1 MSVEMLRW
9 PMAKF
14 NKTAIALQGGGAL
27 GAYAFG
33 ALKAIY
39 ASEPGFRP
47 SCVSGVS
54 IGAFTAA
61 IVASHPDDPIPAL
74 QSFWDELTIPHS
86 PFIPEFFEPYL
97 SYFGNRAMYSPRLDY
112 FSLPFWTYLYDLSP
126 VRETLNHYVD
136 LDRIEKGDVK
146 LVITATNIESGE
158 IDEFS
163 NDSSQPITLDHIIA
177 SGSLPPSYSK
187 KEIYSRNEVGKQ
199 SYWDG
204 GLFDNTP
211 LGALLGKI
219 DATDAATTRII
230 VVNLFPKTGNVPMN
244 MLDVFHR
251 MIDLNFSNKT
261 KKDIELARKI
271 NKLVLAIEQLQGVL
285 ASDERSVFQQPGF
298 QDLRK
303 YRVFE
308 NIIPI
313 TNAHLEQVSSSAD
326 FSKATIDERIKTGF
340 NDAKAAL
347 ATPAEA
353 ITELRKVIA
362 KAA

>member
-1 MSVEMLRW
+1 
-9 PMAKF
+9 
-14 NKTAIALQGGGAL
+14 
-27 GAYAFG
+27 
-33 ALKAIY
+33 
-39 ASEPGFRP
+39 
-47 SCVSGVS
+47 VS

-86 PFIPEFFEPYL
+86 PFIPELFEPYL

-112 FSLPFWTYLYDLSP
+112 FILPFWTYLYDLSP
-126 VRETLNHYVD
+126 IHKTLSNYVD
-136 LDRIEKGDVK
+136 LKRIEKGDVK

-163 NDSSQPITLDHIIA
+163 NDGSQPITLDRIIS

-187 KEIYSRNEVGKQ
+187 KDIYSKDGLSKQ
-199 SYWDG
+199 TYWDG

-211 LGALLGKI
+211 LGALLKKI
-219 DATDAATTRII
+219 NTADAAITRIV
-230 VVNLFPKTGNVPMN
+230 VVNLFPKTGSVPTN

-285 ASDERSVFQQPGF
+285 ASDEKSVLQQPEF
-298 QDLRK
+298 QELVK
-303 YRVFE
+303 YKVFD

-313 TNAHLEQVSSSAD
+313 TNTHLEQVSSSAD
-326 FSKATIDERIKTGF
+326 FSKATIDDRIKTGF
-340 NDAKAAL
+340 DDAKAAL
-347 ATPAEA
+347 AAPPEA
-353 ITELRKVIA
+353 IAELRKVIA